1 MFKPA
6 NIIDKIA
13 TVVVRGYQK
22 IETGV
27 VSGYKKIETGAV
39 NGFGKVTDRCVA
51 VLFAREGETAREARA
66 RLSGK

>member
-13 TVVVRGYQK
+13 TGVVRSYQK

-39 NGFGKVTDRCVA
+39 NGFEKVTDRCVA
-51 VLFAREGETAREARA
+51 VLFAREGETAQEARA
-66 RLSGK
+66 RLAGK